1 MMFKKFRTIICLI
14 LQVKIK
20 VIKTVN
26 TEIENKKIP
35 VFNILKKISHR
46 LDDKRKKDVKVV
58 FFLSI
63 LSSIA
68 ESISIAMLVPFISFF
83 VSPDNYIFNYFFE
96 NFFNLLSIT
105 SQKDILTIVSFS
117 FVLIVLLSSFIKLQ
131 YVKSSNELT
140 DNITSDFRI
149 KIFKFLINQDFS
161 YYFKHGSNEI
171 LSNLSQKTGSFTVII
186 FSAINIINSI
196 LISLAVVAI
205 LIINEPLYTPLI
217 ITSILL
223 FFFII
228 FKIKSTSVLK
238 KGQTI
243 NLNQN
248 FMIDIFQN
256 TVGYLPEIIIYN
268 LKNFFL
274 KTLGKVSKETAKSGA
289 EVRTI
294 SMSPKIY
301 LETFIIIF
309 VVLVVYF
316 SDLGERSIESNISY
330 LAILAFGT
338 QKCLPLLNNIYSLSI
353 NYKASVP
360 TVTSFLNIL
369 DTEKMNVTKDPGY
382 ESLKFE
388 NKIKLDNLT
397 FKYNK
402 NSANIINKFSFDIVK
417 GEKIV
422 IKGQTGSGKSTLTNI
437 ISGLLT
443 PSDGRILIDGTL
455 INSEN
460 VKNWQKNIA
469 IVPQT
474 VFLNDATILENIAIA
489 LDVNAIDFKKVKNS
503 AKIAQ
508 IDGFIE
514 SLPNKYNEKVGER
527 GVRLSGGQRQRV
539 GIARALYRDA
549 KVIILDEP
557 TNALDTET
565 EKLVMDSIA
574 RLGKDITLIMIS
586 HSDSSLKYF
595 DKIIDLDKFK

>member
-63 LSSIA
+63 LSSLA

-196 LISLAVVAI
+196 LISLAVVTI

-369 DTEKMNVTKDPGY
+369 DTEKMNVIKDPGY

-443 PSDGRILIDGTL
+443 PSNGRILIDGTL

-508 IDGFIE
+508 IDSFIE

-539 GIARALYRDA
+539 GIARALYRNA

-565 EKLVMDSIA
+565 EKLVMDSIS